1 MKKLSFIVIILY
13 SVFFTSCNE
22 DEGTP
27 SGGNDAV
34 DLTGLPNQVIL
45 DWNLAVVEAMGGETY
60 QHSLLASRISA
71 MTHIAMHDALN
82 AIAPLYKTY
91 AFQGSDP
98 EADPIA
104 ATAVAAHAVLSASF
118 PDQQALL
125 DAKLTASLA
134 GIEEGTG
141 KTRGL
146 ALGKEA
152 AAAILALRQDDGA
165 FQDPIAAVPVSDVPG
180 VYQAVPPFDFVFAPH
195 WRTMLPFALEKPEQF
210 RIEPP
215 VSLDSEVYAEDF
227 NEVKTVGE
235 INSATR
241 TPDQTAYAKFWYE
254 FSEMGW
260 NRVTRVVAV
269 EQKLDLP
276 KTARLFALVNMAM
289 ADAYTAGWDSKF
301 YYDFWRPYTAIRAA
315 EADGNPYTTA
325 DADWEP
331 AQPTPPVQDYPST
344 HSALGNAAATVLAYV
359 LGNNTAFTLTSSTAP
374 QGNAQ
379 RSFSSFSEAAD
390 ENADSRVMAGIHFR
404 FSCTAGQTLG
414 TQIGQWV
421 VENQLRP
428 LEQQVK

>member
-1 MKKLSFIVIILY
+1 MKKLSFIAIILY
-13 SVFFTSCNE
+13 SVLFVSCNE
-22 DEGTP
+22 DEGVANGDNNNT
-27 SGGNDAV
+27 

-60 QHSLLASRISA
+60 QHSLLAAHMGA

-82 AIAPLYKTY
+82 AIAPIYKTY

-104 ATAVAAHAVLSASF
+104 AVAAAAHAVLSASF
-118 PDQQALL
+118 PEQQAML
-125 DAKLTASLA
+125 DEKLAASLA

-146 ALGKEA
+146 TLGKEA
-152 AAAILALRQDDGA
+152 AAAILALRKDDGA
-165 FQDPIAAVPVSDVPG
+165 FLDPIGAIPVSDVPG

-210 RIEPP
+210 RSVPHP
-215 VSLDSEVYAEDF
+215 SLDSEVYAEDF
-227 NEVKTVGE
+227 NEVKSVGE

-241 TPDQTAYAKFWYE
+241 TADQTAYAAFWYE

-260 NRVTRVVAV
+260 NRVTRVAAV
-269 EQKLDLP
+269 DQKLDLP

-344 HSALGNAAATVLAYV
+344 HSALGNAAATVLAHV
-359 LGNNTAFTLTSSTAP
+359 LGDNTAFSFTSTTAE
-374 QGNAQ
+374 GE
-379 RSFSSFSEAAD
+379 RSFSSFSQAAD

-404 FSCTAGQTLG
+404 FACEAGQTLG
-414 TQIGQWV
+414 NKVGQWT
-421 VENQLRP
+421 VENHLRP
-428 LEQQVK
+428 LEQQAK